1 MFGVFSLDAFVSQ
14 YHINEDDLVLASY
27 EEASS
32 RKLIIILFFL
42 STFIVQIVFLNM
54 LIAIMGDAFSQA
66 IENKENNRKRGLL
79 NIMGEYVQLTT
90 LDGDTQRRGEYT
102 HEYLEE

>member
-1 MFGVFSLDAFVSQ
+1 M
-14 YHINEDDLVLASY
+14 NEDDLVTASY
-27 EEASS
+27 DEANS

-79 NIMGEYVQLTT
+79 NIMAEYV
-90 LDGDTQRRGEYT
+90 
-102 HEYLEE
+102 

>member
-1 MFGVFSLDAFVSQ
+1 M
-14 YHINEDDLVLASY
+14 NEDDLVTASY
-27 EEASS
+27 DEANS

-79 NIMGEYVQLTT
+79 NIMGEYV
-90 LDGDTQRRGEYT
+90 
-102 HEYLEE
+102 

>member
-1 MFGVFSLDAFVSQ
+1 MIRVFGVFSLDAFVSQ
-14 YHINEDDLVLASY
+14 YQMNEDDLVTASY
-27 EEASS
+27 DEANS

-79 NIMGEYVQLTT
+79 NIMGEYV
-90 LDGDTQRRGEYT
+90 
-102 HEYLEE
+102 